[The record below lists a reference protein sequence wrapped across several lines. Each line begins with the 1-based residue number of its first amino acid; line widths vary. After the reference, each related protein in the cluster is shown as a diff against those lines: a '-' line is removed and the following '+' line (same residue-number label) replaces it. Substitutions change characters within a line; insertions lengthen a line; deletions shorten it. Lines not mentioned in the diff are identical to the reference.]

1 MSKVGKITFVR
12 VCAIVM
18 SPSKLFVN
26 DLRYFPSY
34 FGPPKK
40 TDSGPN
46 RLLFNGSK

>member
-1 MSKVGKITFVR
+1 MSKVGNITFVR
-12 VCAIVM
+12 VCLIVK
-18 SPSKLFVN
+18 SPSKSFVN

-40 TDSGPN
+40 SDSGPN